1 MISIDLKD
9 VFLDFP
15 LYNTQSFSL
24 RSSIVKAAIGGVIK
38 NKNSKTLAVSALKNI
53 SFSLEHGD
61 RLGLIGHNGSGKTTL
76 LKLLAG
82 IYSPTS
88 GQIQVK
94 GKISTLFDVLLGT
107 SDEMTGNENLYLSS
121 LIRGKSIVEA
131 KNSLKNMGDFTELG
145 DYLSV
150 PMCTYSAGMRVR
162 IGFSVA
168 TEGMP
173 DILLIDEV
181 FGAGD
186 KNFIG
191 KSIERLTALIEKAGI
206 LVFSS
211 HSEDLLKKLCNKI
224 MILEH
229 GEIKFMGN
237 TEEALSFYHSF
248 DKKKDNTPPNRPGVK
263 EKLLRKEDKNK
274 NKRGREELEKEEL
287 ILKLE
292 ARIAELEKCL
302 LDRSKGRKASSS
314 HSLPPALDKVG

>member
-1 MISIDLKD
+1 MTFINLNN
-9 VFLDFP
+9 VCLDFP

-24 RSSIVKAAIGGVIK
+24 RHSLAKAATGGILKKK
-38 NKNSKTLAVSALKNI
+38 NDKKFTVSALKNI

-88 GQIQVK
+88 GHAQIE
-94 GKISTLFDVLLGT
+94 GKVSTLFDVLLGT

-121 LIRGKSIVEA
+121 LIRGKSISEA
-131 KNSLKNMGDFTELG
+131 KSSLKDMGEFTGLG
-145 DYLSV
+145 DYLYV
-150 PMCTYSAGMRVR
+150 PMHTYSAGMKVR

-168 TEGMP
+168 TEGNP

-186 KNFIG
+186 KNFITQSI
-191 KSIERLTALIEKAGI
+191 KRLQSLIERTGI

-229 GEIKFMGN
+229 GEIKVIGY
-237 TEEALSFYHSF
+237 TEEVLSFY
-248 DKKKDNTPPNRPGVK
+248 KN
-263 EKLLRKEDKNK
+263 EK
-274 NKRGREELEKEEL
+274 
-287 ILKLE
+287 
-292 ARIAELEKCL
+292 IA
-302 LDRSKGRKASSS
+302 
-314 HSLPPALDKVG
+314 V